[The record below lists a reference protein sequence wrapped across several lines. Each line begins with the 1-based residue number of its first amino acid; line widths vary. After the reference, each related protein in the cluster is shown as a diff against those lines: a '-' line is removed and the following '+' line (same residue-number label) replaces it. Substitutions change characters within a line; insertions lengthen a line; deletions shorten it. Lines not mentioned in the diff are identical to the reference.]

1 MIIRTVKQTAPAARH
16 DQFEVAESWA
26 DGIAVLSVRHSVDML
41 SAPQLSAAIGTA
53 LAKGP
58 VGLVVDMT
66 DVDFLASAGMSV
78 LVDAQ
83 DQARTASARF
93 GVVAEGAATSR
104 PIKLLGIDAILA
116 LYPTLGDALSD
127 MR

>member
-1 MIIRTVKQTAPAARH
+1 MIIRTVKHPTPTARH
-16 DQFEVAESWA
+16 DQFEVAESWI

-41 SAPQLSAAIGTA
+41 SAPKLSAAISTA
-53 LAKGP
+53 LAKRP

-66 DVDFLASAGMSV
+66 DVVFLASAGMSV
-78 LVDAQ
+78 LIEAQ
-83 DQARTASARF
+83 DQATTASARF

-127 MR
+127 LR

>member
-1 MIIRTVKQTAPAARH
+1 MIIRTVKSPISTARH
-16 DQFEVAESWA
+16 DRFEVAESWL
-26 DGIAVLSVRHSVDML
+26 DRIAVLSIRHSVDML
-41 SAPQLSAAIGTA
+41 SAPRLSAAISAA

-58 VGLVVDMT
+58 VALVVDMT
-66 DVDFLASAGMSV
+66 DVEFLGSAGMSV
-78 LVDAQ
+78 LVEAQ
-83 DQARTASARF
+83 DQATTASALF
-93 GVVAEGAATSR
+93 GVVADGAATSR